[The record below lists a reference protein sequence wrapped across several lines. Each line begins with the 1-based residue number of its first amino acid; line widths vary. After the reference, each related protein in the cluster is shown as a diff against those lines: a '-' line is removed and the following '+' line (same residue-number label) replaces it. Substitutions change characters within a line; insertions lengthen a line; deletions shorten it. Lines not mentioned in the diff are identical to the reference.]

1 MLKII
6 PFLVFVSAITW
17 PREATAQQQRTCD
30 LLSSL
35 EINSAGNTGARV
47 SFLSNPYFSCTD
59 GTQIRADSSITYEAT
74 GLTRFIGSV
83 MFREGTEELHSDS
96 AEYYSSLGRL
106 EAEGNVKVEDKLR
119 GNLVIGN
126 ELSLVQENL
135 ENPEDLMTVKGFPA
149 HAILTPPKQN
159 REPPISSDPTMS
171 GDGATVYS
179 SLIDADLLHFIGD
192 RILQAVGNVKVE
204 RDSLELS
211 GDSLEI
217 FQDGSSTKL
226 FSNAKITH
234 KHTVSGGPINVRGD
248 SVNILFSNNR
258 LDLIQSMGQAEA
270 IYDNGSI
277 HGSMVDIYFRDEEL
291 GRISSRGTT
300 SISLERELDKV
311 QATAIISDFTITGD
325 SINLELTGG
334 KLVSATAIGT
344 ARGASLSGE
353 ESSSYQDYPFLRE
366 DWIEG
371 DTVVIIFSEPQEIST
386 SDRIEIYS
394 NDTVIEQMTAR
405 GGARSF
411 FRRPAN
417 QAVNSDSIS
426 PAPMELNYVR
436 GDEIRIF
443 LTDGQVRQME
453 VENAQGS
460 FFQPLLRA
468 DTVTVTGAEINQ
480 RYQEDC

>member
-1 MLKII
+1 
-6 PFLVFVSAITW
+6 
-17 PREATAQQQRTCD
+17 
-30 LLSSL
+30 
-35 EINSAGNTGARV
+35 
-47 SFLSNPYFSCTD
+47 
-59 GTQIRADSSITYEAT
+59 
-74 GLTRFIGSV
+74 
-83 MFREGTEELHSDS
+83 
-96 AEYYSSLGRL
+96 
-106 EAEGNVKVEDKLR
+106 
-119 GNLVIGN
+119 
-126 ELSLVQENL
+126 
-135 ENPEDLMTVKGFPA
+135 
-149 HAILTPPKQN
+149 
-159 REPPISSDPTMS
+159 
-171 GDGATVYS
+171 
-179 SLIDADLLHFIGD
+179 
-192 RILQAVGNVKVE
+192 
-204 RDSLELS
+204 
-211 GDSLEI
+211 
-217 FQDGSSTKL
+217 
-226 FSNAKITH
+226 
-234 KHTVSGGPINVRGD
+234 
-248 SVNILFSNNR
+248 
-258 LDLIQSMGQAEA
+258 
-270 IYDNGSI
+270 
-277 HGSMVDIYFRDEEL
+277 
-291 GRISSRGTT
+291 
-300 SISLERELDKV
+300 
-311 QATAIISDFTITGD
+311 
-325 SINLELTGG
+325 LELTGG